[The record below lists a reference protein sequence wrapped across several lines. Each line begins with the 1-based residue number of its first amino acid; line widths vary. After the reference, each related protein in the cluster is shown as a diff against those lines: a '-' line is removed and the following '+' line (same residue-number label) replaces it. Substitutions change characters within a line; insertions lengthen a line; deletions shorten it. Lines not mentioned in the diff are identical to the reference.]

1 MRILQLIDVYKTGG
15 AEKVFDNF
23 SLYCKSKNI
32 ISECY
37 VLYKS
42 DYNEKLPYFL
52 MSNEN
57 SIFRKLLQQV
67 KAIKKLKSKIKS
79 SGVDRIV
86 SFLDRSNIIA
96 VCACARKHVRVT
108 VTIHNPPTIQYRKLG
123 ILRYLVFIIL
133 RHFYN
138 KSYVSVIGVSLQVK
152 ESLEEIGVRNVR
164 VVYNPIA
171 ENNNSYSDIQLKE
184 PYFINIGRLSYQKA
198 QWKLIKAI
206 HILKTTYN
214 ISVSIVIV
222 GEGELEANLKQLT
235 KELALQNNVI
245 FTGYVKNPTQLIR
258 KSLCMIFSSF
268 YEGFPITVLEAFKFK
283 IPVIGT
289 RVSLPKDVRS
299 SIPFE
304 QFYYDN
310 CCMEE
315 NFNPVLFDKDDY
327 KLAELMKFALE
338 NEDQLKQIAEIG
350 NRWVFEN
357 CGLENFKEY
366 FV

>member
-23 SLYCKSKNI
+23 FLYCKSKNI

-57 SIFRKLLQQV
+57 FIFRKLLQQV

-96 VCACARKHVRVT
+96 VCACARKHVKVT

-133 RHFYN
+133 SHFYN

-164 VVYNPIA
+164 VVYNPII
-171 ENNNSYSDIQLKE
+171 ENNNVYSDIHPKE

-198 QWKLIKAI
+198 QWKLIKA
-206 HILKTTYN
+206 LYLLRTKCN
-214 ISVSIVIV
+214 KFVSNVIV
-222 GEGELEANLKQLT
+222 GEGELEARLKQLT
-235 KELALQNNVI
+235 NELNLQDCVI
-245 FTGYVKNPTQLIR
+245 FTGLVKNPTHIIR
-258 KSLCMIFSSF
+258 NSSCMVFSSF
-268 YEGFPITVLEAFKFK
+268 YEGFPITVLESFQAK

-289 RVSLPKDVRS
+289 RISLPKDVRN

-310 CCMEE
+310 CCLEE
-315 NFNPVLFDKDDY
+315 NYNPTVFDEDDY
-327 KLAELMKFALE
+327 KLSELMKSALE
-338 NEDQLKQIAEIG
+338 NEEQLKQIAEIG
-350 NRWVFEN
+350 NRWVLEN

>member
-1 MRILQLIDVYKTGG
+1 MRIIQLIDVYKTGG

-23 SLYCKSKNI
+23 SIYCNENNI
-32 ISECY
+32 FTKCY

-42 DYNEKLPYFL
+42 NYNENLPYL
-52 MSNEN
+52 LDNN
-57 SIFRKLLQQV
+57 AKSILGKIFQQR
-67 KAIKKLKSKIKS
+67 KAIKNLRNIIESL
-79 SGVDRIV
+79 GVERIV

-96 VCACARKHVRVT
+96 ICACAKKPVKVT
-108 VTIHNPPTIQYRKLG
+108 ATVHNPPTIQYRKLG
-123 ILRYLVFIIL
+123 ILRYLVFKIL
-133 RHFYN
+133 KHFYN

-164 VVYNPIA
+164 VVYNPIT
-171 ENNNSYSDIQLKE
+171 ENKNAFSDFQPKE

-235 KELALQNNVI
+235 KELDLQNNVI

-315 NFNPVLFDKDDY
+315 NYNQTVFDEDDY
-327 KLAELMKFALE
+327 KLSELMKSALE
-338 NEDQLKQIAEIG
+338 NEEQLKQIAEIG
-350 NRWVFEN
+350 NRWVLEN
-357 CGLENFKEY
+357 CRLENFKEY